1 MLYFFELT
9 DTFGGEANY
18 SWVKRF
24 KVEAKSI
31 NGAIRKVSAD
41 CGFQGR
47 LRVESKDGLSRWNVE
62 GSPLCIFGSEYDNE
76 GEYYKLNEL

>member
-47 LRVESKDGLSRWNVE
+47 LMVDCKGELSRWNVK
-62 GSPLCIFGSEYDNE
+62 GAPLCIFGSEYDNE
-76 GEYYKLNEL
+76 GEHYKLIEL